1 MHLPLLTVLVATLVF
16 TIASG
21 SQPTRE
27 QFETYTELE
36 HALVNNK
43 LNLYTLAETFCPSIG
58 HTPICIPVK
67 YNLHCDQ
74 QECDMCITC
83 TQPEGYNISFLW
95 TQYDMTAPIGPLL
108 LSYASSGIGVRG
120 FDWEEDCLFQQGIVL
135 ELNVS
140 FLSYSNTSLI
150 NDSLHKMTARVTC
163 MCVCVC
169 VCMCTC
175 VCVCMCVCVR
185 AYMPVCVHA
194 CVCVCMRACVCVC
207 VCVCVLGI
215 SVYMLLHTC
224 Q

>member
-1 MHLPLLTVLVATLVF
+1 MHSPLLTVLVATLVV

-27 QFETYTELE
+27 QFETYGELE
-36 HALVNNK
+36 QALVNNS

-67 YNLHCDQ
+67 YNILCHEEEVCDT
-74 QECDMCITC
+74 CINC
-83 TQPEGYNISFLW
+83 AQPEGYNISFLW

-135 ELNVS
+135 ELYLP
-140 FLSYSNTSLI
+140 FLNYSNTSLI
-150 NDSLHKMTARVTC
+150 NDSLHKMTARV

-169 VCMCTC
+169 VLVILRCTC
-175 VCVCMCVCVR
+175 C
-185 AYMPVCVHA
+185 YIPVNDFIPVLEWGQVMWERGQIVWELGQVIWEWGHA
-194 CVCVCMRACVCVC
+194 
-207 VCVCVLGI
+207 VLECG
-215 SVYMLLHTC
+215 
-224 Q
+224 

>member
-1 MHLPLLTVLVATLVF
+1 MRLSLLTVLVATLVV

-27 QFETYTELE
+27 QFEAYTELE
-36 HALVNNK
+36 QALVNNSF
-43 LNLYTLAETFCPSIG
+43 NLYTLAETFCPSIG

-67 YNLHCDQ
+67 YNLYCDQ
-74 QECDMCITC
+74 EVCDTCINC

-140 FLSYSNTSLI
+140 FLNYSNTSLINMSLINTSPINTSLI
-150 NDSLHKMTARVTC
+150 NDSLHKMTARV
-163 MCVCVC
+163 MCVCV
-169 VCMCTC
+169 
-175 VCVCMCVCVR
+175 VCVCACVCVR
-185 AYMPVCVHA
+185 ACACMRVCVR
-194 CVCVCMRACVCVC
+194 VCVWVY
-207 VCVCVLGI
+207 
-215 SVYMLLHTC
+215 SVYMLLHTR